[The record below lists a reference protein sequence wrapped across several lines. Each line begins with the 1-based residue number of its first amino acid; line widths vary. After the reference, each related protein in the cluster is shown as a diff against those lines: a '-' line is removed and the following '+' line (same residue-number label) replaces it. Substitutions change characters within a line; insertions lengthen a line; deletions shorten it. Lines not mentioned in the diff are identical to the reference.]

1 MRKYNFNKKT
11 TMYRLIKKYYRW
23 TVAKV
28 LFVIVLVLWPFTVGL
43 GVSLFFPEPFS
54 VHMDA
59 ILDYPITWIY
69 GAITL
74 LIVFFAG
81 FIAFNIL
88 AFVWSIISD
97 IISFFRALYRRQ
109 FLPMSMEELESNQI
123 ASVSEFLDCLI
134 YHGTY
139 HMLGKKRCI
148 PFSRSDRKY
157 IQELFWGVVEKELGK
172 SISIKKLYLVIHGS
186 AKQIADVMPKSESD
200 AYRQIIS
207 DADCLINRW
216 ANDTEDYFSRRKFV
230 DDLLFK
236 KFWRECR

>member
-11 TMYRLIKKYYRW
+11 TMYQLIKKYYRW

-97 IISFFRALYRRQ
+97 IISFFSRIVPQTVFAY
-109 FLPMSMEELESNQI
+109 E
-123 ASVSEFLDCLI
+123 
-134 YHGTY
+134 HGRV
-139 HMLGKKRCI
+139 G
-148 PFSRSDRKY
+148 
-157 IQELFWGVVEKELGK
+157 GK
-172 SISIKKLYLVIHGS
+172 S
-186 AKQIADVMPKSESD
+186 
-200 AYRQIIS
+200 
-207 DADCLINRW
+207 DCVGFRIPGLPDIPW
-216 ANDTEDYFSRRKFV
+216 HIPYA
-230 DDLLFK
+230 
-236 KFWRECR
+236 W